1 MRFCAYCF
9 HGPCGGDKGR
19 AIHDTQINPLISPR
33 AIPILKK
40 VTLSGRFAHFFVV
53 MSMGV
58 EWDRI
63 RRLIEKV
70 VESQGYELVE
80 AELKGAGNNSVLRI
94 FVDKENGISHRDCE
108 LVSEQVGTVLDV
120 EDLIPS
126 SYTLEVSSPGLDRKL
141 VKESDYTRFDGK
153 LARIQ
158 TRIPLN
164 QQKVFRGRL
173 LGVHGGKVR
182 LELPKGHLLDIP
194 LDVIQEARLE
204 VDWSEERGSA
214 RGGTPTLSNGVG
226 G

>member
-1 MRFCAYCF
+1 M
-9 HGPCGGDKGR
+9 
-19 AIHDTQINPLISPR
+19 
-33 AIPILKK
+33 
-40 VTLSGRFAHFFVV
+40 SGRFAHFFVV
-53 MSMGV
+53 MSKGV

-63 RRLIEKV
+63 RRLIGQV

-94 FVDKENGISHRDCE
+94 FIDRPAGISHRDCE

-120 EDLIPS
+120 EDLIPY
-126 SYTLEVSSPGLDRKL
+126 SYTLEVSSPGLERKL
-141 VKESDYTRFDGK
+141 VKDSDYTRFDGK

-173 LGVHGGKVR
+173 QGLRDGKVR
-182 LELPKGHLLDIP
+182 LELPTGNILEIP

-204 VDWSEERGSA
+204 FDWAAEKSRQS
-214 RGGTPTLSNGVG
+214 
-226 G
+226 

>member
-1 MRFCAYCF
+1 
-9 HGPCGGDKGR
+9 
-19 AIHDTQINPLISPR
+19 
-33 AIPILKK
+33 
-40 VTLSGRFAHFFVV
+40 
-53 MSMGV
+53 MGV

-63 RRLIEKV
+63 RRLIEKT

-80 AELKGAGNNSVLRI
+80 AEIKGAGNNSVLRI
-94 FVDKENGISHRDCE
+94 FIDKPAGISHHDCE

-126 SYTLEVSSPGLDRKL
+126 AYTLEVSSPGLERKL

-164 QQKVFRGRL
+164 QQRVFRGRL
-173 LGVHGGKVR
+173 QGFQNGKVR
-182 LELPKGHLLDIP
+182 LELPKGDVLEIP

-204 VDWSEERGSA
+204 FDWAAEKSRQGNP
-214 RGGTPTLSNGVG
+214 G
-226 G
+226 